1 MITYDEDHQLY
12 DSGGLG
18 KKGHDPAQT
27 SNPNSYLHPGVYYY
41 FCTYSLHVMKTRR
54 RHYVV
59 INFK

>member
-27 SNPNSYLHPGVYYY
+27 PNPNSYLHPGSTTTSAHILY
-41 FCTYSLHVMKTRR
+41 M
-54 RHYVV
+54 
-59 INFK
+59 